1 MCSLE
6 EIIFPRGH
14 RPRKIWFLRV
24 NKFSYLLLK
33 GKLMFYSTTHLQ
45 NVHVL
50 FVICPHLFHSYGTLC
65 FLLLVLSCY
74 ENSVSFCMSI
84 DACCFKKKS
93 LLKSLSVN
101 TPSLLQRSVI
111 FEFEKEDKLNSNLY
125 FNKNKLYE
133 SETIIK

>member
-1 MCSLE
+1 MY
-6 EIIFPRGH
+6 F
-14 RPRKIWFLRV
+14 
-24 NKFSYLLLK
+24 
-33 GKLMFYSTTHLQ
+33 
-45 NVHVL
+45 

-65 FLLLVLSCY
+65 FLLLVLSCH

-84 DACCFKKKS
+84 DACYIKKKS

-111 FEFEKEDKLNSNLY
+111 FEFENGDKLNSNLY
-125 FNKNKLYE
+125 FNKNKFYE